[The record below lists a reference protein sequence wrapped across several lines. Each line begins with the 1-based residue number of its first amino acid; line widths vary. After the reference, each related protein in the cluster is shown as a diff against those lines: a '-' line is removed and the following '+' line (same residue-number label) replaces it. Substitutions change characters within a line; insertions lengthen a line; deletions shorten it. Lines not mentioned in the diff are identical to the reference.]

1 MIISQV
7 GVGHYYIDSGGRVF
21 RVQAEQLRPVS
32 EREHLA
38 QQAVRNA
45 HRAIAPIDTDA
56 LQQEERELFGDEL
69 PAGPEQQQLPP
80 DVPIKQEPVDQEHP
94 LADHGHGHDQEVPGP
109 HPEHLLPKREDPGG
123 HDQELPQPQ
132 HPPRQR
138 FPLEREDRY
147 PDDMQVK
154 QEPTDMDEDMKVDE
168 APLQSEQH
176 EVPEQREVQE
186 QPEPQPQQER
196 EQPAQQQR
204 PPRQR
209 PPQGPPQEPS
219 FQPLR
224 RSARIRDRQQQQ
236 AGPYF
241 ATWEPEQ
248 CIEIMLNTIAEMPSN
263 YLSENDNAEIFMATP
278 STKRRTEVSMRDLSR
293 EDRELFNEAKAKEW
307 QSWLSKEAVELVR
320 NKLKIPRNQILKA
333 RWVLTWKKTG
343 EAKARLCVLGFQDP
357 RLETVQTSSPT
368 MTQDAEHLVLQWIVN
383 NGHKLESGDL
393 KTAFLSGDSDPD
405 LPLYIQPPAD
415 LANWLK
421 LGPDEQIKLRKAV
434 YGLVDAPRRWH
445 LRLARE
451 LRNAG
456 FVPIRTDECVWI
468 LPTDKKDG
476 TRHIHGILGVHVDD
490 LIGGGDARWQQAVM
504 KLRTSLEFGS
514 WETSNFVFRGRHLQ
528 QSLDRS
534 CIEITMKDYA
544 LGLKPITVPRE
555 NRNNPDTPVSN
566 ALHTEFRGLVGGLQ
580 WLCGQGSPGLS
591 YDVNLLQSRSA
602 SPNTHDLLRAN
613 KILRTAWSM
622 KEVTLR
628 IIKLPRPF
636 TWITL
641 TDAAHA
647 NRPDLS
653 STSGHLVFGA
663 HPNIM
668 NGQTVPISLLGWS
681 SRKIRRKV
689 RSSLGAEAS
698 AMSTGLEHTDL
709 LRVMYG
715 EMCGDIKS
723 LSDHEAYLRETP
735 ALVLSDCKSLAD
747 ALNNTGC
754 AASKTSEDKRLAI
767 ELSMIKQRLE
777 DQETSFQWVDAV
789 YMLSDVLTKGLERGR
804 WDILEKALRTSRY
817 SIRPTE
823 DMLQDRAK
831 KRAEK
836 QG

>member
-1 MIISQV
+1 MMHDNGEPGLEDDQ
-7 GVGHYYIDSGGRVF
+7 
-21 RVQAEQLRPVS
+21 P
-32 EREHLA
+32 
-38 QQAVRNA
+38 
-45 HRAIAPIDTDA
+45 
-56 LQQEERELFGDEL
+56 L
-69 PAGPEQQQLPP
+69 PE
-80 DVPIKQEPVDQEHP
+80 EHP
-94 LADHGHGHDQEVPGP
+94 
-109 HPEHLLPKREDPGG
+109 
-123 HDQELPQPQ
+123 
-132 HPPRQR
+132 
-138 FPLEREDRY
+138 
-147 PDDMQVK
+147 
-154 QEPTDMDEDMKVDE
+154 
-168 APLQSEQH
+168 
-176 EVPEQREVQE
+176 EVPEQPDPPQPQEEQQASQPQE
-186 QPEPQPQQER
+186 QPR
-196 EQPAQQQR
+196 
-204 PPRQR
+204 RQR
-209 PPQGPPQEPS
+209 HQESS
-219 FQPLR
+219 FQPMR
-224 RSARIRDRQQQQ
+224 RSARIRERQGQSSSGPSS
-236 AGPYF
+236 GPYF
-241 ATWEPEQ
+241 TSWDPEQ

-263 YLSENDNAEIFMATP
+263 YLSENNMAEIFMATP
-278 STKRRTEVSMRDLSR
+278 STKRRTEVSMRELSR

-307 QSWLSKEAVELVR
+307 RSWLSKEAVELVH
-320 NKLKIPRNQILKA
+320 NKLQIPRSQILKS

-357 RLETVQTSSPT
+357 RLETVETSSPT
-368 MTQDAEHLVLQWIVN
+368 MTQDAEHLVLQWVVN

-445 LRLARE
+445 QRLARE

-456 FVPIRTDECVWI
+456 FVPLRTDECVWI
-468 LPTDKKDG
+468 LASDAKDK
-476 TRHIHGILGVHVDD
+476 TTANSEWAPRQHVHGVLGVHVDD
-490 LIGGGDARWQQAVM
+490 LIGGGDQKWQKAIAQLRQA
-504 KLRTSLEFGS
+504 LEFGS
-514 WETSNFVFRGRHLQ
+514 WETRKFTFRGRNLE
-528 QSLDRS
+528 QSMDCS
-534 CIEITMKDYA
+534 VIEIRMQDYA
-544 LGLKPITVPRE
+544 LGLKPITVPKE
-555 NRNNPDTPVSN
+555 SRNNPDLAVGPK
-566 ALHTEFRGLVGGLQ
+566 LHTEFRGLLGGLQ
-580 WLCGQGSPGLS
+580 WLCGQGSPGLA
-591 YDVNLLQSRSA
+591 YDVNLLQSRSS

-613 KILRTAWSM
+613 KVLRTAWSM
-622 KEVTLR
+622 KDVTLR
-628 IIKLPRPF
+628 IVKLPRSF
-636 TWITL
+636 VWVTL

-668 NGQTVPISLLGWS
+668 NGQTVQISLLGWS

-723 LSDHEAYLRETP
+723 LSDHEDFLKSTP

-777 DQETSFQWVDAV
+777 DQETSFQWVDAA

-804 WDILEKALRTSRY
+804 CDILEKALRTSRY
-817 SIRPTE
+817 SMRPTE